1 MPSRVRIT
9 ANFQQNL
16 DSTREFLIAQEVGAG
31 FDSLITR
38 LFEDIIPNLQ
48 RFPKMGRDFL
58 ARDPLSNEGKAKLH
72 ALRMKIGKN
81 TEIREYIADEYLL
94 LYAAR
99 DAVVF
104 LLAIR
109 HHRQLSFDLRVHWL

>member
-16 DSTREFLIAQEVGAG
+16 DSIRDFLIAQEVGAG

-38 LFEDIIPNLQ
+38 LFEDIIPNLR
-48 RFPKMGRDFL
+48 RFPKMGRDLL
-58 ARDPLSNEGKAKLH
+58 ARDPLSNEGKAKLR

-94 LYAAR
+94 LYAVR

>member
-1 MPSRVRIT
+1 
-9 ANFQQNL
+9 
-16 DSTREFLIAQEVGAG
+16 
-31 FDSLITR
+31 
-38 LFEDIIPNLQ
+38 
-48 RFPKMGRDFL
+48 
-58 ARDPLSNEGKAKLH
+58 
-72 ALRMKIGKN
+72 MKIGKN